1 MSNEKVLITDLLPP
15 EEVNKLYF
23 TEMKLSHELNNE
35 IKAVREYLF
44 TNFGEF
50 SDNKILSFKDGEK
63 HTVDLVK
70 IVIEKLKQ

>member
-1 MSNEKVLITDLLPP
+1 MSNEKVLITDLLPA

-23 TEMKLSHELNNE
+23 AEIKLSHELNNE

-50 SDNKILSFKDGEK
+50 SDHKILSFKDGEK

-70 IVIEKLKQ
+70 TVLEKLKS